1 MTMNK
6 AERNKEE
13 ALTQDIARRLGVE
26 YLDGRTLDVEVNED
40 ILPFAEWQQLHV
52 LPLKK
57 DDFQITLGYT
67 EQTNRSNL
75 DVLRERFKGENV
87 RFVFVSEA
95 TYKAILEKFRAVY
108 EPVIDPLKDL
118 SISMKDVEN
127 QKLLEFIITKAARMN
142 ASDIHLEAQAEQ
154 TGRVRFRVDGVL
166 HDIDVIPEFKFHDL
180 IGRIKIESNA
190 NIVAKGS
197 KTGHLNMTVAT
208 TDGQPQ
214 ELNMR
219 VELFATTHGEDTVI
233 RLFTID
239 ERYLSLEK
247 IGLLPYHHGAIEQ
260 ALKQTEGMILL
271 AGPTGSGKTSSLYAI
286 INQLDKSSKKIITLE
301 DPVEYEL
308 HGVTQVPVDTSRGDS
323 FAGQLRST
331 LREDPDVIMVGEI
344 RDGDTVTSAVQAA
357 LTGHLVLS
365 TFHANSAAGALS
377 RIVDLSGK
385 ATTVASALQLVVSQR
400 LVRRLC
406 DACKQERQ
414 VTPEQQQALEELLST
429 FPPAAKEVLGEPKV
443 YEAHGC
449 DACQGIGY
457 RGRIAVAEQ
466 MEVTPGLE
474 KYITGQATVSD
485 MEQYAVEQEG
495 MVTLA
500 QDALVKVLLGHTS
513 LEEVEGIV
521 TL

>member
-1 MTMNK
+1 MNQQ
-6 AERNKEE
+6 ERTKEE

-26 YLDGRTLDVEVNED
+26 YLDGRGIEVAVNED
-40 ILPFAEWQQLHV
+40 ILPFAEWQRLHI

-57 DDFQITLGYT
+57 DAFQSTIGYT
-67 EQTNRSNL
+67 EHTNRSNL
-75 DVLRERFKGENV
+75 DVLKKRFKGENV

-95 TYKAILEKFRAVY
+95 TYQDVLEKFRAVY
-108 EPVIDPLKDL
+108 EPDINPLKNL
-118 SISMKDVEN
+118 SMPMKDVDN
-127 QKLLEFIITKAARMN
+127 DRLLPFIITKAKRMN
-142 ASDIHLEAQAEQ
+142 ASDVHLEAQGEK

-166 HDIDVIPEFKFHDL
+166 HDIDIVPEFKFHEL
-180 IGRIKIESNA
+180 IGQVKIQSNA

-197 KTGHLNMTVAT
+197 KTGHLNMSVEDN
-208 TDGQPQ
+208 DGETK

-219 VELFATTHGEDTVI
+219 VELFATTHGEDAVI

-247 IGLLPYHHGAIEQ
+247 IGLLPYHHEAIEK

-286 INQLDKSSKKIITLE
+286 INQLDKSAKKIITLE

-377 RIVDLSGK
+377 RIVDISGR
-385 ATTVASALQLVVSQR
+385 ANTVASALQLVVAQR

-406 DACKQERQ
+406 DACKQEQ
-414 VTPEQQQALEELLST
+414 QLTPDQQQALDGLLAT
-429 FPPAAKEVLGEPKV
+429 FPETATAMVEQPKV
-443 YEAHGC
+443 YMAKGC
-449 DACQGIGY
+449 DECQGIGY

-466 MEVTPGLE
+466 MQITPEIE
-474 KYITGQATVSD
+474 KYIVGQATVSE
-485 MEQYAVEQEG
+485 MESYAVKNEG
-495 MVTLA
+495 MVTLK
-500 QDALVKVLLGHTS
+500 QDAVVKVLLGYTS
-513 LEEVEGIV
+513 LEEIEGIAS
-521 TL
+521 L